1 MTFDFDTSKS
11 LLCSVENRGDYSTHL
26 AQSLRRRQNARMWVV
41 GNNGRLS
48 KNNDVS
54 WGRQEVPKEAILSH
68 SVHGPAP
75 KKT

>member
-1 MTFDFDTSKS
+1 
-11 LLCSVENRGDYSTHL
+11 
-26 AQSLRRRQNARMWVV
+26 MWVV

-48 KNNDVS
+48 KNSDVS

-75 KKT
+75 KKPRGQYYPEATLCVLFT